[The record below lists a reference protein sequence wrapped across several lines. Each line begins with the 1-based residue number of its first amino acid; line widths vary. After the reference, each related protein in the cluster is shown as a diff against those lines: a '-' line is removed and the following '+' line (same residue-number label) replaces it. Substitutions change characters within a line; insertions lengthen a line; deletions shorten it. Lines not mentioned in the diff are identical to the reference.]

1 MFLDGRLEDI
11 CFKLCKTFKQRGT
24 VEMVFSLKANKKRIM
39 AFVVL
44 ALIVVGAAFLLKQ
57 KGSTA
62 PKKQDISLESNE
74 ARVNYL
80 KSFGWD
86 VNDEPAETREV
97 MIPEKFNDIYTTYN
111 DMQKKQGFDLKPYS
125 GYRCMQYKY
134 KINNYPNEAE
144 VYATLLVYDVKLL
157 GGDLS
162 CAKVD
167 GFMHGFAADSA
178 HYGEK
183 GNPKNNENA
192 PGSNEN
198 APNSNENAP
207 GSNENA
213 PNANE
218 NAPNSN
224 ENAPTENNQ
233 GGAENNAE
241 NNVENNAEKSNGT
254 EVDTTGAETEFPVD

>member
-1 MFLDGRLEDI
+1 
-11 CFKLCKTFKQRGT
+11 
-24 VEMVFSLKANKKRIM
+24 MVFSLKANKKRIL

-57 KGSTA
+57 KGADA
-62 PKKQDISLESNE
+62 PKKQEVVLENNE
-74 ARVNYL
+74 SMVNYL

-86 VNDEPAETREV
+86 VDNEPVETREV

-134 KINNYPNEAE
+134 KINNYPSEAE

-157 GGDLS
+157 GGDLACS
-162 CAKVD
+162 KVD

-183 GNPKNNENA
+183 GNPK
-192 PGSNEN
+192 SNEN

-207 GSNENA
+207 NSNENVQ
-213 PNANE
+213 NNE

-224 ENAPTENNQ
+224 ENAPAENNQ

-241 NNVENNAEKSNGT
+241 NNAEKSTDG
-254 EVDTTGAETEFPVD
+254 EVDTTGGEAAEYPVD